1 MCSSIMED
9 NIEWD
14 FLYWDDY
21 EDENLPRK
29 KKNDKFSDSLE
40 DED

>member
-1 MCSSIMED
+1 MGD
-9 NIEWD
+9 NINWN

-21 EDENLPRK
+21 EDEGLKEAPKNK
-29 KKNDKFSDSLE
+29 KDTFSDSLE